1 MFKNSSKVLVRLSQN
16 PSRVVGL
23 AVGGFL
29 ASVVFMFVAL
39 GLDRTEP
46 SSATHYLVMIF
57 CVTGAVSLVAWGFGS
72 FAVWEQARTKKPK
85 A

>member
-1 MFKNSSKVLVRLSQN
+1 MFKNPSKLAGS
-16 PSRVVGL
+16 

-29 ASVVFMFVAL
+29 ASVMFLFVTL

-46 SSATHYLVMIF
+46 SSATRYLVMIF

-72 FAVWEQARTKKPK
+72 FALWDQARTKKPK

>member
-1 MFKNSSKVLVRLSQN
+1 
-16 PSRVVGL
+16 
-23 AVGGFL
+23 
-29 ASVVFMFVAL
+29 MFVAL

-46 SSATHYLVMIF
+46 SSATRYLVMIF

-72 FAVWEQARTKKPK
+72 FALWEQARSKKPK